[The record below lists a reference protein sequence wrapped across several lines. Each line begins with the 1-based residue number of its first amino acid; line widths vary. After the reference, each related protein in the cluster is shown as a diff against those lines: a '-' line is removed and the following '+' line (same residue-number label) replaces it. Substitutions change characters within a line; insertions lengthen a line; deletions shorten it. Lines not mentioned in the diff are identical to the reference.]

1 MNLAGVADYS
11 SELVFVDAFKASRP
25 WTPQKEGADYGQ
37 GGELEGVKKTGWPSK
52 LADKQFAEAL
62 MFVDMPGHI
71 PAGKYFVT
79 WEGNG
84 ELEFNEAAHGTLNRP
99 GEIQVEADAPLLALR
114 VRKTDPKKPIKNIK
128 VIKSENKTSTS
139 AFLPQFINRYKG
151 FQVIR
156 FMD

>member
-1 MNLAGVADYS
+1 MPRVSFGRLARFVLLSVVAVVASPPAQADPPFPLGINLAGVTDYS
-11 SELVFVDAFKASRP
+11 TENIFVDAFKASRP
-25 WTPQKEGADYGQ
+25 WTPQKEGAEYGQ
-37 GGELEGVKKTGWPSK
+37 GGELEGVKKTGWPTR

-99 GEIQVEADAPLLALR
+99 GEIQVKADA
-114 VRKTDPKKPIKNIK
+114 
-128 VIKSENKTSTS
+128 
-139 AFLPQFINRYKG
+139 
-151 FQVIR
+151 
-156 FMD
+156 